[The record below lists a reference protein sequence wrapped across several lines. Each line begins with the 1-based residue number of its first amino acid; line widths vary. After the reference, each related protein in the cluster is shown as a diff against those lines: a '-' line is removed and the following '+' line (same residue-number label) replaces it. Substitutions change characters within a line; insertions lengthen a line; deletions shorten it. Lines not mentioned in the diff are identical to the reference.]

1 MVTAC
6 FATGFSATGALRNVT
21 LHGGPENTQKQKG
34 DNRDSDLFLAVSIA
48 THAQG
53 PRGEA
58 CLLYTIA
65 LLREYSKNCQWTTWT
80 VLQSQEIPSAER
92 FGCYH
97 GANRTHTVKYPM
109 GTLTHLRLYIW
120 DAPGAGPNWLKRT
133 WRMAVFAAY
142 DESDNDE
149 REAHYNHST
158 MKLIDTPK
166 LALK

>member
-1 MVTAC
+1 
-6 FATGFSATGALRNVT
+6 
-21 LHGGPENTQKQKG
+21 
-34 DNRDSDLFLAVSIA
+34 I
-48 THAQG
+48 
-53 PRGEA
+53 
-58 CLLYTIA
+58 
-65 LLREYSKNCQWTTWT
+65 
-80 VLQSQEIPSAER
+80 
-92 FGCYH
+92 
-97 GANRTHTVKYPM
+97 
-109 GTLTHLRLYIW
+109 YIW

>member
-1 MVTAC
+1 V
-6 FATGFSATGALRNVT
+6 FVVYNSSFTGVQQKLSMDHVDSSAVPGDPQCRAVWVLSR
-21 LHGGPENTQKQKG
+21 GKQ
-34 DNRDSDLFLAVSIA
+34 DP
-48 THAQG
+48 H
-53 PRGEA
+53 
-58 CLLYTIA
+58 
-65 LLREYSKNCQWTTWT
+65 
-80 VLQSQEIPSAER
+80 SA
-92 FGCYH
+92 
-97 GANRTHTVKYPM
+97 HTVKYPM

>member
-1 MVTAC
+1 MFVVYNSS
-6 FATGFSATGALRNVT
+6 FTGVRL
-21 LHGGPENTQKQKG
+21 
-34 DNRDSDLFLAVSIA
+34 
-48 THAQG
+48 
-53 PRGEA
+53 
-58 CLLYTIA
+58 
-65 LLREYSKNCQWTTWT
+65 YSKNCQLMDHVDSSAVPGDPQCRAVW
-80 VLQSQEIPSAER
+80 VLSRGKQDPHCKVPYGNTDS
-92 FGCYH
+92 F
-97 GANRTHTVKYPM
+97 T
-109 GTLTHLRLYIW
+109 RLYIW